1 MDRPKVVTGATY
13 QIHQPDSHYAIYVTI
28 NDLDGKP
35 FEIFINSKEMGQFQ
49 WITAMTRIVSLC
61 FRHIDA
67 GLVVE
72 ELRNVFDPKG
82 GYFKGSAFIPSLV
95 AEIGGVIAKHVGQ
108 PEKLKNKAEQL
119 SGNPEQF
126 KAGYKLSPTESK
138 QTVSKTEIVE
148 QLKSASAQFT
158 GALLCPKCNSKAV
171 IVADGC
177 ATCMECGDSKC
188 GE

>member
-95 AEIGGVIAKHVGQ
+95 AEIGGVIAAHVGQ
-108 PEKLKNKAEQL
+108 LSSNPLQLK
-119 SGNPEQF
+119 S
-126 KAGYKLSPTESK
+126 